1 MNDTGFLGVRP
12 DEFIYDRER
21 QLEKKIKELEEKNK
35 KLEKLLQE
43 RINLKEL
50 DKKELLKENEQLRK
64 FIENQSKI
72 EKGERYILERL
83 YKDMIIIST
92 INNPISELKIEFGIK
107 RFFITQD
114 VKDYLREKG
123 VKYEIRR

>member
-1 MNDTGFLGVRP
+1 
-12 DEFIYDRER
+12 
-21 QLEKKIKELEEKNK
+21 
-35 KLEKLLQE
+35 
-43 RINLKEL
+43 
-50 DKKELLKENEQLRK
+50 
-64 FIENQSKI
+64 
-72 EKGERYILERL
+72 
-83 YKDMIIIST
+83 MIIIST